1 MKRDFKSLCCT
12 GVWGLA
18 LLFGL
23 SACAPLLVGSAVMT
37 GIVATDRRTTG
48 AQVEDEGTELKV
60 ASAVRQCSP
69 ATPVI
74 MLTGWGQR
82 LAADSDYPE
91 HVDCVLGKPPRL
103 KELRRALNAVMS
115 TG

>member
-1 MKRDFKSLCCT
+1 
-12 GVWGLA
+12 
-18 LLFGL
+18 
-23 SACAPLLVGSAVMT
+23 
-37 GIVATDRRTTG
+37 
-48 AQVEDEGTELKV
+48 
-60 ASAVRQCSP
+60 VRQCSP

-103 KELRRALNAVMS
+103 KELRRALNAVMA